1 MGRVVLVTGVGRY
14 LGARAARLLADHPE
28 VDRVVAV
35 DLVPSPLPLGDAEFL
50 RADIRS
56 PVIGKILDREQI
68 DTVVHMNVLATPTA
82 VGGRAPQ
89 KEINVLG
96 TMQLLG
102 ACQRAPGLRSVVVK
116 SSTTVYGA
124 SSKDPAMFTED
135 MAPKSPPR
143 SGYAKDS
150 VEVEGYVRGFARRR
164 PDVGVTTLRFA
175 NFIGPN
181 VRTPFTEYFTLP
193 MVPTVLGF
201 DARLQFIHEDDGMQ
215 AVQLATVTDRPGI
228 YNIAG
233 DGVMTL
239 SQAVRRAGGVA
250 APVPSLA
257 AGPVGSFFR
266 RARLADFSPEQ
277 VRFLTFGRAVD
288 TTRARDEL
296 GFAPRY
302 SSEEAFAAFLQ
313 TRRVTAGEAHATA
326 RGLERALVSTITR
339 GRARVAG

>member
-14 LGARAARLLADHPE
+14 LGARAAALLADEPD

-35 DLVPSPLPLGDAEFL
+35 DIVPSPYPLGGAEFL

-56 PVIGKILDREQI
+56 PVIAKILEREAI

-102 ACQRAPGLRSVVVK
+102 ACQRAASLRSLVVK

-124 SSKDPAMFTED
+124 SSKDPALFTED
-135 MAPKSPPR
+135 MAPKAPPR

-150 VEVEGYVRGFARRR
+150 VEVEGYVRGFGRRR
-164 PDVGVTTLRFA
+164 PDVAVSTLRFA
-175 NFIGPN
+175 NFIGPH

-193 MVPTVLGF
+193 VVPTVLGF
-201 DARLQFIHEDDGMQ
+201 DARLQFVHEEDGLE
-215 AVQLATVTDRPGI
+215 AIRLATTSDAPGI

-233 DGVMTL
+233 DGLL
-239 SQAVRRAGGVA
+239 SLGQAVRRAGAVA
-250 APVPSLA
+250 APLPAAA
-257 AGPVGSFFR
+257 AGPVGGFFR

-277 VRFLTFGRAVD
+277 VRFLTFGRGVD
-288 TTRARDEL
+288 TSRARDEL
-296 GFAPRY
+296 GFVPRY
-302 SSEEAFAAFLQ
+302 TTEAAFDAFISA
-313 TRRVTAGEAHATA
+313 RRADVDANHERLAA
-326 RGLERALVSTITR
+326 LERTLVSTITR
-339 GRARVAG
+339 GRAHVTG

>member
-14 LGARAARLLADHPE
+14 LGARTAAILADEPD

-35 DLVPSPLPLGDAEFL
+35 DIVPSPYPLGSAEFL

-56 PVIGKILDREQI
+56 PVIAKILEREEI

-102 ACQRAPGLRSVVVK
+102 ACQRAQTLRSLVVK

-124 SSKDPAMFTED
+124 SPKDPALFTED
-135 MAPKSPPR
+135 MAPKAPPR

-150 VEVEGYVRGFARRR
+150 VEVEGYVRGFGRRR
-164 PDVGVTTLRFA
+164 PDVDVTTLRFA
-175 NFIGPN
+175 NFIGPT

-193 MVPTVLGF
+193 VVPTVMGF
-201 DARLQFIHEDDGMQ
+201 DARLQFVHEDDGLE
-215 AVQLATVTDRPGI
+215 AIRIATVAGTPGI

-233 DGVMTL
+233 DGVLAL
-239 SQAVRRAGGVA
+239 SQAVRRAGGVS
-250 APVPSLA
+250 APLPSIA
-257 AGPVGSFFR
+257 AGPVGGFFR
-266 RARLADFSPEQ
+266 RTRLADFSPEQ

-288 TTRARDEL
+288 TSRAREVL
-296 GFAPRY
+296 GFTPRY
-302 SSEEAFAAFLQ
+302 TSEQAFEQFISV
-313 TRRVTAGEAHATA
+313 RRSRVESTHATLA
-326 RGLERALVSTITR
+326 GLEQTLVATITR
-339 GRARVAG
+339 GRVNVAG

>member
-14 LGARAARLLADHPE
+14 LGARTAEILAEEPD

-35 DLVPSPLPLGDAEFL
+35 DLVPSPFSLGKAEFV

-56 PVIGKILDREQI
+56 PVIAKILSSGEI

-89 KEINVLG
+89 KEINVIG

-102 ACQRAPGLRSVVVK
+102 ACQRAPTLRSLVVK

-150 VEVEGYVRGFARRR
+150 VEVEGYVRGFGRRR
-164 PDVGVTTLRFA
+164 PDVDVTTLRFA

-193 MVPTVLGF
+193 VIPTVMGF
-201 DARLQFIHEDDGMQ
+201 DARLQFIHEDDGLE
-215 AVQLATVTDRPGI
+215 AIRLATTADKPGT

-233 DGVMTL
+233 DGVMAL
-239 SQAVRRAGGVA
+239 SQAVRRAGGIA
-250 APVPSLA
+250 ARLPGFT
-257 AGPVGSFFR
+257 AGPVGGLFR

-277 VRFLTFGRAVD
+277 VRFLTFGRGVD
-288 TTRARDEL
+288 TTRARDVL
-296 GFAPRY
+296 GFVPEHTTEQAFDRFIAGRRADVEPAR
-302 SSEEAFAAFLQ
+302 EFAA
-313 TRRVTAGEAHATA
+313 
-326 RGLERALVSTITR
+326 GLEKALVASVTR
-339 GRARVAG
+339 GRVDVAG

>member
-1 MGRVVLVTGVGRY
+1 
-14 LGARAARLLADHPE
+14 
-28 VDRVVAV
+28 
-35 DLVPSPLPLGDAEFL
+35 
-50 RADIRS
+50 
-56 PVIGKILDREQI
+56 
-68 DTVVHMNVLATPTA
+68 
-82 VGGRAPQ
+82 
-89 KEINVLG
+89 
-96 TMQLLG
+96 
-102 ACQRAPGLRSVVVK
+102 
-116 SSTTVYGA
+116 
-124 SSKDPAMFTED
+124 MFTED

-193 MVPTVLGF
+193 VVPTVLGF

-250 APVPSLA
+250 APVPSVA
-257 AGPVGSFFR
+257 AGPVGSIFR

-302 SSEEAFAAFLQ
+302 SSEEAFDEFLA
-313 TRRVTAGEAHATA
+313 TRRVAAGQAHATA

>member
-14 LGARAARLLADHPE
+14 LGARTAAMLADEPDI
-28 VDRVVAV
+28 DRVLAV
-35 DLVPSPLPLGDAEFL
+35 DIVPSPYPLGSAEFL

-56 PVIGKILDREQI
+56 PVIAKVLANDEI

-82 VGGRAPQ
+82 VGGRSPQ

-102 ACQRAPGLRSVVVK
+102 ACQRAPALKSLVVK
-116 SSTTVYGA
+116 SSTTIYGA
-124 SSKDPAMFTED
+124 SPKDPALFTED

-150 VEVEGYVRGFARRR
+150 VEVEGYVRGFGRRR
-164 PDVGVTTLRFA
+164 PDVSVTTLRFA

-193 MVPTVLGF
+193 VIPTVMGF
-201 DARLQFIHEDDGMQ
+201 DARLQFIHEDDGLE
-215 AVQLATVTDRPGI
+215 AIRRATVMNKAST
-228 YNIAG
+228 YNVAG
-233 DGVMTL
+233 DGVLSL
-239 SQAVRRAGGVA
+239 SQAVGRAGGIA
-250 APVPSLA
+250 APLPA
-257 AGPVGSFFR
+257 ITAGPVGGFFR

-288 TTRARDEL
+288 TTRARDDL
-296 GFAPRY
+296 GFVPAY
-302 SSEEAFAAFLQ
+302 TTEQAFDAFIGARRPQVESAHEIAAN
-313 TRRVTAGEAHATA
+313 
-326 RGLERALVSTITR
+326 LEQSLVSTMTR
-339 GRARVAG
+339 GRAHVAR

>member
-14 LGARAARLLADHPE
+14 LGARAAEILADEPD

-35 DLVPSPLPLGDAEFL
+35 DIVPSPYSLGRADFV

-56 PVIGKILDREQI
+56 PVIAKILDSEQI

-102 ACQRAPGLRSVVVK
+102 ACQRAASLRSLVVK

-124 SSKDPAMFTED
+124 SPRDPAMFTED
-135 MAPKSPPR
+135 MAAKVPPR

-150 VEVEGYVRGFARRR
+150 VEVEGYVRGFGRRR
-164 PDVGVTTLRFA
+164 PDVAVTTLRFA
-175 NFIGPN
+175 NFIGPH

-193 MVPTVLGF
+193 VIPTVLGF
-201 DARLQFIHEDDGMQ
+201 DARLQFIHEDDGLQ
-215 AVQLATVTDRPGI
+215 AIRLAGTVDKPGI

-233 DGVMTL
+233 DGVLAL

-250 APVPSLA
+250 APVPALA
-257 AGPVGSFFR
+257 AGPVGGFFR

-288 TTRARDEL
+288 TTRARQEL

-302 SSEEAFAAFLQ
+302 TTEQAFEQFIASRRAEIEA
-313 TRRVTAGEAHATA
+313 AHARLA
-326 RGLERALVSTITR
+326 ALEGAVVSTITR
-339 GRARVAG
+339 GRAHVAG

>member
-14 LGARAARLLADHPE
+14 LGARAARLLAEQDE
-28 VDRVVAV
+28 VERVVAV
-35 DLVPSPLPLGDAEFL
+35 DLVPSPVPLGGAEFV

-56 PVIGKILDREQI
+56 PVIGKILEREQI

-102 ACQRAPGLRSVVVK
+102 ACQRAAGLQSVVVK
-116 SSTTVYGA
+116 SSTTIYGA
-124 SSKDPAMFTED
+124 SPKDPALFTED
-135 MAPKSPPR
+135 MAPKAPPR
-143 SGYAKDS
+143 GGYAKDS

-175 NFIGPN
+175 NFIGPS

-193 MVPTVLGF
+193 VIPTVLGF
-201 DARLQFIHEDDGMQ
+201 DARVQFIHEDDGMD
-215 AVQLATVTDRPGI
+215 AVRVAALADRPGI

-250 APVPSLA
+250 APVPGFA
-257 AGPVGSFFR
+257 AGPVGGVFR

-277 VRFLTFGRAVD
+277 VRFLTYGRAVD
-288 TTRARDEL
+288 TSRAADEL
-296 GFAPRY
+296 GFVPTFTT
-302 SSEEAFAAFLQ
+302 EQAFEAFLQ
-313 TRRVTAGEAHATA
+313 ARRSSAGQAQDVA
-326 RGLERALVSTITR
+326 RTLEKTLVSTITR

>member
-14 LGARAARLLADHPE
+14 LGARTAALLADEPD

-35 DLVPSPLPLGDAEFL
+35 DIVPSPYPLGSADFV

-56 PVIGKILDREQI
+56 PVIAKILTNDEI

-82 VGGRAPQ
+82 VGGRSPQ

-102 ACQRAPGLRSVVVK
+102 ACQRAPALTSLVVK
-116 SSTTVYGA
+116 SSATVYGA
-124 SSKDPAMFTED
+124 SAKDPALFTED
-135 MAPKSPPR
+135 MAPKAPPR

-150 VEVEGYVRGFARRR
+150 VEVEGYVRGFGRRR
-164 PDVGVTTLRFA
+164 PDVSVTTLRFA

-193 MVPTVLGF
+193 VIPTVMGF
-201 DARLQFIHEDDGMQ
+201 DARLQFVHEKDGLE
-215 AVQLATVTDRPGI
+215 AIRLATVLDKGGT

-233 DGVMTL
+233 DGVLAL
-239 SQAVRRAGGVA
+239 SQAVRRAGGIA
-250 APVPSLA
+250 APLPA
-257 AGPVGSFFR
+257 FTAGPVGSFFR

-288 TTRARDEL
+288 TTRAREDL
-296 GFAPRY
+296 GFAPTY
-302 SSEEAFAAFLQ
+302 TTEQAFAEFIE
-313 TRRVTAGEAHATA
+313 TRRPQVESAHELVAT
-326 RGLERALVSTITR
+326 LEETVVSTMTR
-339 GRARVAG
+339 GRAHVAR

>member
-1 MGRVVLVTGVGRY
+1 MGRVVLVTGAGRF
-14 LGARAARLLADHPE
+14 LGARAAQVLADQHS

-35 DLVPSPLPLGDAEFL
+35 DLAASPYPLGRAEFV

-56 PVIGKILDREQI
+56 PVISKLLATEAI

-89 KEINVLG
+89 KEINVIG

-102 ACQRAPGLRSVVVK
+102 ACQRAPGLRSLVVK

-124 SSKDPAMFTED
+124 SPKDPAMFTED

-164 PDVGVTTLRFA
+164 PDVSVTTLRLA
-175 NFIGPN
+175 NVIGPN
-181 VRTPFTEYFTLP
+181 VRTPFTEYFLLP
-193 MVPTVLGF
+193 VIPTVLGF
-201 DARLQFIHEDDGMQ
+201 DARLQFVHEDDGLE
-215 AVQLATVTDRPGI
+215 AIRLATLSERPGV

-233 DGVMTL
+233 DGVLAL

-250 APVPSLA
+250 APVPNLA
-257 AGPVGSFFR
+257 AGPVGGLLR

-277 VRFLTFGRAVD
+277 VRFLTFGRVVD
-288 TTRARDEL
+288 TTRARRDL
-296 GFAPRY
+296 
-302 SSEEAFAAFLQ
+302 AFAAKYTTAQAFDAFVRA
-313 TRRVTAGEAHATA
+313 RRPDALVTQQMLM
-326 RGLERALVSTITR
+326 GLEQALVSTVTR
-339 GRARVAG
+339 GRADVAG

>member
-14 LGARAARLLADHPE
+14 LGARTAALLAEEPD
-28 VDRVVAV
+28 VDRVIAV
-35 DLVPSPLPLGDAEFL
+35 DIVPSPYPLGSADFV

-56 PVIGKILDREQI
+56 PVITKILTNDEI

-82 VGGRAPQ
+82 VGGRSPQ

-102 ACQRAPGLRSVVVK
+102 ACQRAPALKSLVVK

-124 SSKDPAMFTED
+124 SAKDPALFTED

-150 VEVEGYVRGFARRR
+150 VEVEGYVRGFGRRR
-164 PDVGVTTLRFA
+164 PDVSVTTLRFA

-193 MVPTVLGF
+193 VIPTVMGF
-201 DARLQFIHEDDGMQ
+201 DARLQFVHEKDGLE
-215 AVQLATVTDRPGI
+215 AIRLATVLDKGGT

-233 DGVMTL
+233 DGVLAL
-239 SQAVRRAGGVA
+239 SQAVRRAGGIA
-250 APVPSLA
+250 APLPA
-257 AGPVGSFFR
+257 FTAGPVGSFFR

-288 TTRARDEL
+288 TTRAREDL
-296 GFAPRY
+296 GFAPTY
-302 SSEEAFAAFLQ
+302 TTEQAFAEFIE
-313 TRRVTAGEAHATA
+313 TRRPQVESAHELVAT
-326 RGLERALVSTITR
+326 LEETVVSTMTR
-339 GRARVAG
+339 GRAHVAR

>member
-56 PVIGKILDREQI
+56 PVIGKILEREQI

-102 ACQRAPGLRSVVVK
+102 ACQRAAGLRSVVVK
-116 SSTTVYGA
+116 SSTTIYGA
-124 SSKDPAMFTED
+124 SPKDPAMFTED

-164 PDVGVTTLRFA
+164 PDVRVTTLRFA
-175 NFIGPN
+175 NFIGPH

-193 MVPTVLGF
+193 VVPTVLGF

-215 AVQLATVTDRPGI
+215 AVELATVTDRPGI

-250 APVPSLA
+250 APVPSAA
-257 AGPVGSFFR
+257 AGPVGSLFR

-302 SSEEAFAAFLQ
+302 SSEEAFAEFLQ
-313 TRRVTAGEAHATA
+313 TRRVATGHAHATA

>member
-1 MGRVVLVTGVGRY
+1 VGRVVLVTGVGRY
-14 LGARAARLLADHPE
+14 LGARTAEILAEEPD

-35 DLVPSPLPLGDAEFL
+35 DLVPSPFSLGKAEFV

-56 PVIGKILDREQI
+56 PVIAKILSSGEI

-89 KEINVLG
+89 KEINVIG

-102 ACQRAPGLRSVVVK
+102 ACQRAPTLRSLVVK

-150 VEVEGYVRGFARRR
+150 VEVEGYVRGFGRRR
-164 PDVGVTTLRFA
+164 PDVDVTTLRFA

-193 MVPTVLGF
+193 VIPTVMGF
-201 DARLQFIHEDDGMQ
+201 DARLQFIHEDDGLE
-215 AVQLATVTDRPGI
+215 AIRLATTADKPGT

-233 DGVMTL
+233 DGVMAL
-239 SQAVRRAGGVA
+239 SQAVRRAGGIA
-250 APVPSLA
+250 ARLPGFT
-257 AGPVGSFFR
+257 AGPVGGLFR

-277 VRFLTFGRAVD
+277 VRFLTFGRGVD
-288 TTRARDEL
+288 TTRARDVL
-296 GFAPRY
+296 GFVPEHTTEQAFDRFIAGRRADVEPAR
-302 SSEEAFAAFLQ
+302 EFAA
-313 TRRVTAGEAHATA
+313 
-326 RGLERALVSTITR
+326 GLEKALVASVTR
-339 GRARVAG
+339 GRVDVAG

>member
-1 MGRVVLVTGVGRY
+1 MGRVVLVTGAGRF
-14 LGARAARLLADHPE
+14 LGARAAQVLAE
-28 VDRVVAV
+28 QRGVERVVAV
-35 DLVPSPLPLGDAEFL
+35 DLGQSPYPLGRAEFL

-56 PVIGKILDREQI
+56 PVISKILAAEGV

-89 KEINVLG
+89 KEINVIG

-102 ACQRAPGLRSVVVK
+102 ACQRAPRLRCLVVK

-124 SSKDPAMFTED
+124 SPKDPALFTED
-135 MAPKSPPR
+135 MAPKAPPR

-150 VEVEGYVRGFARRR
+150 VEVEGYVRGFGRRR
-164 PDVGVTTLRFA
+164 PDVAVTTLRLA
-175 NFIGPN
+175 NVIGPN

-193 MVPTVLGF
+193 VIPTVLGF
-201 DARLQFIHEDDGMQ
+201 DARLQFVHEDDLLESIR
-215 AVQLATVTDRPGI
+215 LATLTDRPGT

-233 DGVMTL
+233 DGVLAL
-239 SQAVRRAGGVA
+239 SQAVRRAGGIA

-257 AGPVGSFFR
+257 AGPVGTLFR

-288 TTRARDEL
+288 TTRAQRDL
-296 GFAPRY
+296 GFSPRY
-302 SSEEAFAAFLQ
+302 TTEQAFGDFIS
-313 TRRVTAGEAHATA
+313 TRRPEVLAAHETIS
-326 RGLERALVSTITR
+326 GLEQALVSTMTR
-339 GRARVAG
+339 GRVDVAG

>member
-14 LGARAARLLADHPE
+14 LGARTAALLAEEPD
-28 VDRVVAV
+28 VDRVIAV
-35 DLVPSPLPLGDAEFL
+35 DIVPSPYPLGSADFV

-56 PVIGKILDREQI
+56 PVITKILTNDEI

-82 VGGRAPQ
+82 VGGRSPQ

-102 ACQRAPGLRSVVVK
+102 ACQRAPALKSLVVK

-124 SSKDPAMFTED
+124 SAKDPALFTED

-150 VEVEGYVRGFARRR
+150 VEVEGYVRGFGRRR
-164 PDVGVTTLRFA
+164 PDVSVTTLRFA
-175 NFIGPN
+175 NFIGSN

-193 MVPTVLGF
+193 VIPTVMGF
-201 DARLQFIHEDDGMQ
+201 DARLQFVHEKDGLE
-215 AVQLATVTDRPGI
+215 AIRLATVLDKGGT

-233 DGVMTL
+233 DGVLAL
-239 SQAVRRAGGVA
+239 SQAVRRAGGIA
-250 APVPSLA
+250 APLPA
-257 AGPVGSFFR
+257 FTAGPVGSFFR

-288 TTRARDEL
+288 TTRAREDL
-296 GFAPRY
+296 GFAPTY
-302 SSEEAFAAFLQ
+302 TTEQAFAEFIE
-313 TRRVTAGEAHATA
+313 TRRPQVESAHELVAT
-326 RGLERALVSTITR
+326 LEETVVSTMTR
-339 GRARVAG
+339 GRAHVAR

>member
-14 LGARAARLLADHPE
+14 LGARAAALLAEQDDVE
-28 VDRVVAV
+28 RVVGV
-35 DLVPSPLPLGDAEFL
+35 DLVPSPAPLGNAEFL

-102 ACQRAPGLRSVVVK
+102 ACQRASGLRSVLVK

-124 SSKDPAMFTED
+124 SPRDPAMFSED
-135 MAPKSPPR
+135 MAPKVPPR
-143 SGYAKDS
+143 GGYAKDS

-164 PDVGVTTLRFA
+164 PDVNVTTLRFA
-175 NFIGPN
+175 NFIGPH

-193 MVPTVLGF
+193 VIPTVMGF
-201 DARLQFIHEDDGMQ
+201 DARVQFVHEEDGLD
-215 AVQLATVTDRPGI
+215 AVRIAALADNPGI

-233 DGVMTL
+233 DGVLTL

-250 APVPSLA
+250 APVPGFA
-257 AGPVGSFFR
+257 AGPVGSVFR

-296 GFAPRY
+296 GFVPRY
-302 SSEEAFAAFLQ
+302 TTEEAFDEFLRLRRGAAVQ
-313 TRRVTAGEAHATA
+313 AQQVA
-326 RGLERALVSTITR
+326 RSVEQALVTTITR